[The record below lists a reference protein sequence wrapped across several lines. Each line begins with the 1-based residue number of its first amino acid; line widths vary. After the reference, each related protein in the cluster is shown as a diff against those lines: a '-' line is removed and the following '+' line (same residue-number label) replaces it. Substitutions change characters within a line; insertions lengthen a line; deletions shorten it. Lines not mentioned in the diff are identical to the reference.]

1 MDFEALPRSPA
12 LELLSR
18 SDFEQIREWNSRETK
33 PINKCV
39 HDILHG
45 QALLTP
51 DRVALCSWDGEM
63 SYGELDRTTTL
74 LGHYLV
80 RKYGI
85 QVEDVVSFTF
95 EKSICAVVTMI
106 AVMKAGG
113 ILMPLDPRMP
123 QRTWHDRMRDFGAK
137 LAVSSAGLAS
147 RIHAEYSN
155 RLLVVD
161 HSLLESLPE
170 YSLDEA
176 CSDVR
181 PENGLLLTFTSGSTG
196 KPKGILQ
203 EHNAFGTSCRDHGAA
218 MLITSESRTYQ
229 FSGYSFDTSL
239 SDTFCTFLVGGC
251 VCLPS
256 DNDRLNNLAGSITAL
271 KANVA
276 CLTPSAADS
285 LFPED
290 VPTLKVLSLGG
301 EALNERLVERWAPAV
316 KLLNIYGITE
326 CVSNDRPPSIQIL
339 NMKQIVWC
347 TSTDPITIG
356 SNPSNIGRAVCGR
369 TWIVDSSDHTKLAPV
384 GAVGELLVEGP
395 NMARHYVQ
403 NPEATA
409 KAFVNLPDFFSK
421 ETRRFYRTGD
431 LVKYVADGTID
442 YIGRR
447 DTQVKL
453 AGQRVDL
460 GHIEHCMQKCVP
472 GTVEVCVV
480 LAAQQRVLSG
490 FVADRSLKQPLDVPE
505 LKAQLAD
512 LLPAYMVPGAIFSVS
527 RLPSTPSGKIDRVR
541 LSKMASELITDSA
554 AERPS
559 RPLTDAETLLQG
571 LWATALGVNPEVIHP
586 NSNFLQFGDSVSAMK
601 LANISRKAGMV
612 LSVSAIFTHPI
623 LSDMAA
629 NCAVELAAEEN
640 VARFGLM
647 KGETLPDAISSAA
660 SQCGTRHEEIEDI
673 YPCTPLQEG
682 LMALSIKEQGAYIA
696 RHVLR
701 LTASTDLDRF
711 RAACAQVVQANT
723 ILRTRFVQFS
733 NQIFQAILKEEPE
746 WNVAD
751 ALETY
756 LLADSE
762 KHVGCGDRLIRL
774 GLVSEGASRFF
785 VFTAHH
791 SIYDGWS
798 IPLILDQIN
807 QAYQGQLEPPALEFR
822 SFIGKLM
829 EADEAASATYWRGQ
843 LQDAQPV
850 TFPPLTPANRQ
861 PHADSVREHTFSLPE
876 TRKSEITTATFI
888 RAAWAILISQHSLT
902 DDVIM
907 GTTLSGRTLSMPGID
922 GLVGP
927 TITTV
932 PVRVQLL
939 QSQMVESFLKQ
950 LQDQATEMIPHEHF
964 GLRRIRR
971 LSPEA
976 EAVCGFQSLLILQPP
991 TGPAPENL
999 FEKSGLE
1006 IVENIR
1012 TFALALQVRVDGS
1025 ETRLTANFDED
1036 LIDGRY
1042 VSWMLHQMENIL
1054 KQLHSNPFALLQ
1066 DIKAFGKHDSEQ
1078 IGKWLPGPP
1087 EFVDRCVHEIFMDRV
1102 KEMPDQYATEA
1113 WDGKMT
1119 YSELD
1124 QLSSRLAQYLSG
1136 QGIKPEHAVPILFEK
1151 SMWTQ
1156 VALLGAIKAGAT
1168 FVLLDPDHPVAR
1180 LQVIVD
1186 DVEAKLILSS
1196 IQHTQTA
1203 QSLGI
1208 PVLTI
1213 SKHMIEELPHNE
1225 DLPAV
1230 EISPR
1235 QALYIHFSSGTTGK
1249 PKGSIIDHCSYA
1261 SSASA
1266 TCRAMELYPGP
1277 ASANRVLHFAAHSYD
1292 QCIGE
1297 MLGTIMHGGT
1307 LCIPSDFERNNDVIG
1322 SINKYA
1328 CSRATFTPSFGR
1340 LVSPADVP
1348 TLRVVVV
1355 GGEAI
1360 AEQDIGHWSNGGVQL
1375 FNAYGPSETTVSSC
1389 VKAWP
1394 TVNSSTDFRSIG
1406 HPIDSAHY
1414 YIVEPGNH
1422 HQLTPLGGLGEIVV
1436 DSPTVARGYL
1446 KEPEKSKAAFVD
1458 RPAWLVGEGLPPGR
1472 KLYKTGDMARYTPD
1486 GEFVFLGRRDTQVKL
1501 RSQRLE
1507 LAEVEHHVSTQLS
1520 PIDEVVAEMITI
1532 ASSANLILAAFIR
1545 VGRGHPNGDLLDEEA
1560 AADAEWTA
1568 LQNRIVA
1575 HLGKT
1580 VPAYMIPTAFVPL
1593 RRVPLTNSHK
1603 VDRKRL
1609 HALAAGFTAERLAAF
1624 SLAQNGRAPE
1634 TDAEKE
1640 MCKQWASVLGVD
1652 EKVISA
1658 EGNFFRLG
1666 GDSIDAMKLVAAVRA
1681 RGFGLTMRTVF
1692 QYPRLSDM
1700 CLTLTEIAATTKR
1713 EEDDSPAPFALVPE
1727 DAVIALRQEATEQCR
1742 VGDDAVQDIYPATPL
1757 QEGLIAVSAKHPG
1770 MEMAQMSFLLDE
1782 GVSVDRLKG
1791 AWEAVARRNAIL
1803 RTRMIATKSGVYQ
1816 VVVDEMIDW
1825 LEAKD
1830 MAAYAQKDREV
1841 PMLHGD
1847 KLCRFAVIE
1856 DEASGQAHFCM
1867 TIHHALYDGWAWG
1880 KLLEQVEQVY
1890 AGETVAISPPFNKF
1904 VRLLQAQD
1912 PDTLQDYWKST
1923 LASVSADIF
1932 PKLPSAFYT
1941 PKADGLLQHT
1951 VEGTNAS
1958 NVTAANVVRAAWAFV
1973 ISRYT
1978 ENSDVV
1984 IGSTVTGRNAPI
1996 EGIEQMI
2003 GPAFATVPLR
2013 VNVDMEQS
2021 VDDFLQLVQNCVG
2034 SMDGFEYLGLQ
2045 GIRSINADTETAC
2058 SFQNVL
2064 VVQPEAR
2071 DERPDSVLR
2080 HRHDWDEM
2088 ATFNNYGIMLECTP
2102 SRTSMEL
2109 KCSFDSDLVNSTQMG
2124 RIMHQFAHVLGQLL
2138 TGGKQRLRDVDMVS
2152 PEDYREIAKWN
2163 SHVPEIIERCIHDR
2177 IEERVAQHPHVE
2189 AVCAWDGSFT
2199 YEEVSKLSSPL
2210 AARLYAMGARPNT
2223 IIPLCFEKSKWTL
2236 IAMMA
2241 VMKSGAAFVLLDP
2254 AHHSA
2259 EKRIELAQA
2268 VDAKIAI
2275 SSPAFSSSL
2284 TGHID
2289 AVITLSEIHL
2299 SGLPTEPNLPTHTYH
2314 PSNTLCIMFT
2324 SGSTGKPKAI
2334 VHSHSG
2340 LYSSFEAFGPGC
2352 AVTSN
2357 SRVYQFAAYAFD
2369 ASVGDHL
2376 ATLMHGGCICIP
2388 SEADRIN
2395 DFAGSFARLRANY
2408 AHLTPSL
2415 GRSLDPSTLP
2425 GMRTVIMGG
2434 EPLMKTEVAKWSE
2447 RAHLLSAY
2455 GPAESS
2461 LCVAGTLRAGVRE
2474 PPNLGMPVGCRT
2486 WVVEAHDYTKLA
2498 PVGVTGQLVIEGPV
2512 NAAGGYLGD
2521 AERTKAGFIEPQ
2533 HVWIPEVA
2541 SRVNQ
2546 RMYRTG
2552 DLARYSASAGDGS
2565 VEFVERRDTQ
2575 IKLRGQRIELAE
2587 VEFHLKEALAGV
2599 TDILPDIDESVVA
2612 KITPAESSSSHLAAF
2627 IASPTLAAAAPA
2639 EQSKLLHA
2647 LLAAIAAYMAP
2658 RLLAYKI
2665 PTVIVPVATMPRTPS
2680 RKVDRKELG
2689 KLAAGLTAADI
2700 AAFTRQQSRA
2710 GRKPES
2716 EPEKKLCA
2724 LVARIL
2730 GLPEDQVFA
2739 DDAFARLG
2747 GDSIQAMRLVAL
2759 AREESMVLSVARL
2772 FAAESIV
2779 ELAAEQVSPADET
2792 LVVPA
2797 KAQEAGDD
2805 DGGSAALFEVAAQ
2818 KCGVDVGM
2826 VQDVMPCTP
2835 MQEGLMSLT
2844 LSKPGAYVAFNTFAL
2859 PPETDVDKFKNVWGV
2874 VFSRNDILRTRIVQV
2889 DGETVQVVLQD
2900 SIWWSSSRNLSEAL
2914 EKEKTTPMGL
2924 GTPLNRFSIVTSDAG
2939 NYFIWTAHHSTY
2951 DGWSMK
2957 LLLDQVEALYQG
2969 SSVSTGPSFKRFVTD
2984 LSNGKADSSA
2994 YWTNTFEHCSAQT
3007 FPEPSSS
3014 GQAAEVASFKSSQ
3027 MNFSRKTG
3035 SRITTSTLVRAAW
3048 ALLLQQYCEGDE
3060 VLFGT
3065 VSSGR
3070 SGSLLGIE
3078 GVVGPTLCTL
3088 PVVVKV
3094 NGASTVSQY
3103 LEAVQRDWLGSLPH
3117 EHFGLQNIAHLSPA
3131 SKAACNFQNLL
3142 VIQPKQMRESD
3153 EGAVMG
3159 KWLESDQHSDFFS
3172 YPLTV
3177 QCSLD
3182 DAQCEVLAGYDS
3194 RLIKDEQVV
3203 HMLQQFDSII
3213 QQLSLEDQLLK
3224 VSELDVLGPQ
3234 GLEQILHWDKTI
3246 RQQQA
3251 PPTPDNDVCIHDRI
3265 SKITASQPERQAVCA
3280 WDGEF
3285 TYAQL
3290 EAYASALA
3298 DHLVSLGVRPETLV
3312 PFCMEKSAWA
3322 VVAKLAILRAGGAFV
3337 PMDPSYPREWQQG
3350 VVEQTQAKLVL
3361 TCPQT
3366 TESCAQFAEQVVEV
3380 SPKLLSSLPFSNA
3393 TSPRSALSDAAYV
3406 IFTSGS
3412 TGKPKGV
3419 VMEHGA
3425 LSRGV
3430 TDHGHTFRFDAAS
3443 RVLNFASYV
3452 FDASIAE
3459 VLTTLAHGGCVC
3471 VPSATERTS
3480 NITAAMNR
3488 MRVNWAFF
3496 TPSFVRTL
3504 APRKLPMLETVVVG
3518 GEPLDVDIFQTWAGE
3533 VCFIEAYGPT
3543 ECCIFSMGAVGVS
3556 KTDDPALIGKSITGS
3571 CWIVDPNDC
3580 NRLAAVGSTGELL
3593 IEAPTLARGY
3603 LNDAAKT
3610 DAAFVVN
3617 PKWAVVQGGETRR
3630 MYKTGDLVK
3639 YNADGSM
3646 NFVGRK
3652 DTQVK
3657 LRGQRIE
3664 LTLIEHHIKQAM
3676 SDLLHIAVEQ
3686 IKLPGGVQLLAAF
3699 LTFDDSQQ
3707 HHLDLSPE
3715 LKAQL
3720 LSLQQYL
3727 QTHIPPHMVP
3737 STYIPLATMP
3747 LSISGKINRRALRD
3761 LAAGLSQEQLSR
3773 LSLTDAEKR
3782 APSTQSETDLRRLW
3796 SEVLRLPIDT
3806 IGVDDGFFQLGGDSI
3821 GAMRLATLA
3830 REHGIDITV
3839 QNIFRNNK
3847 LCEMAQAA
3855 KLLSVEKEQEEAW
3868 EKPPAPFALVDD
3880 PERVFARLEHQC
3892 GVRRR
3897 EVEDAYACSPL
3908 QEGLLALSAKNG
3920 GTYTAQTVFR
3930 LHPFLDLP
3938 RFKKAWEKVVQRHS
3952 ILRTVIVDVDGL
3964 YTQVVLKDRG
3974 VQWATAACLEEYLAE
3989 DKQNPMEPGTP
4000 LARYCIVEAEDDDYF
4015 VWTVHHAIYD
4025 GWSTKLLLD
4034 ELEQLYHN
4042 KPLSSV
4048 VAPFSQV
4055 QAYFSRQAMAAAD
4068 DYWRDRLADSSAATF
4083 PEAKS
4088 TTAQVVADAAMTHPV
4103 AFSRTSRSSITT
4115 PTLLRSAW
4123 ALILRSYT
4131 GSDSVLFGETFSG
4144 RDMPVPGI
4152 TTTTGPT
4159 IATVPTV
4166 VHLDRAQTLDAYL
4179 AAVQTQTIDMAPFQH
4194 VGLQR
4199 MKELSPAAKAACNF
4213 QNLLVIQP
4221 VDKDGDDESPTTK
4234 LWSAVD
4240 DAVSA
4245 GGFLD
4250 YPLVL
4255 ECAVTSTGA
4264 NIAAR
4269 YASAVFSAATVER
4282 LLHQF
4287 SHVLQQLSSPSP
4299 STTLRDIE
4307 TISPYDKAAL
4317 AQWNARVPETL
4328 HTTVH
4333 ALIAQQT
4340 RLHPHSTAI
4349 ESWDA
4354 TLTYAALDSFSARL
4368 AQQLRS
4374 LGVRRG
4380 AAPVAVL
4387 FDKSAWVIVAML
4399 AVLRA
4404 GGAYVPLDVGFPDE
4418 RNGLIVR
4425 ESGAALILVGPQQR
4439 GRVREAGVR
4448 EYVVDETVV
4457 RALPPVTSPSPS
4469 SDEGDASTDDPAFI
4483 IFTSGTTGRPKG
4495 IVLSHRAFC
4504 SSAHGFTRSLRITRH
4519 SRVLQF
4525 AGYVFDVSLSEIWGA
4540 LGVGATLCVPA
4551 ADARL
4556 GALDEVIRGMRVS
4569 WAFLTPTVAGLLSPE
4584 KVPGLETLVL
4594 GGERLSREV
4603 IRAWAPRVKLMNG
4616 YGPAECAV
4624 YVCESGALGADA
4636 DPGWLGGRIGGN
4648 RFWIVEAEDVGR
4660 LVPVGAVGEL
4670 VVEGAT
4676 LADGYL
4682 NDEVRTKAS
4691 FIEPPRW
4698 RREEVDVPGK
4708 MPARMYRSGDL
4719 ARFDPVD
4726 GSVHIIGRK
4735 DSQVK
4740 IHGQRAELGEIE
4752 THVAAALP
4760 EGWVAVA
4767 AMSKLGG
4774 ELRLTAFVGERNAG
4788 GGGKMEWVSLEEDE
4802 GARST
4807 VQELRKKL
4815 DTVLPPFMVPTAYV
4829 VVRNVALTPGGKV
4842 DRQKLYALGR
4852 QLSLEQCVLP
4862 EEVKEE
4868 GAPLSDMEERL
4879 RGLWAKA
4886 LKLDKERLG
4895 AESNFIQ
4902 LGGDSISAM
4911 RLAHASR
4918 ALGLALS
4925 VRQIFTAPVLAD
4937 MAAVVKVEESS
4948 EKPQHKPFSALGD
4961 IPIDTFLQDVVCPA
4975 VGSTKDNIEDV
4986 LPATNYQAWTLSH
4999 NHLRSRGY
5007 NNYLTYHI
5015 TGGVIDEQ
5023 RLAAACQTLVA
5034 HHAILRTVFAV
5045 HNRQLYQIVLK
5056 RLPTPL
5062 LSQHTSPVSA
5072 IAADMRAPLTLST
5085 PRTAFLLCT
5094 QTSPTTHSL
5103 TLRLSHAQYDGL
5115 SLPVLLADLRAAYAG
5130 TALSPSTPFSTFIH
5144 GSLQTDMVAAE
5155 QHYRALLA
5163 GARMTPIV
5171 ANAGGSPAAHQHRFP
5186 LSATQTRVLRVD
5198 AAALAASGLTFAA
5211 VLQAGWAVVLAR
5223 MSGGTDV
5230 VFGSVVATGR
5240 SGVKEGE
5247 KIVGPCMNVVP
5258 VRVRVGAGNGSARQ
5272 AAEQVREQQVK
5283 GLPFETVGFRRVFER
5298 CADWPAW
5305 TRFSSIVQF
5314 TSFEGL
5320 GEGEVVRGDDEEGG
5334 EEWRLESFAP
5344 PGDVADVWVAG
5355 TPRGRSGGVE
5365 EFVVDLAYSAD
5376 AVGDEVAETMVEML
5390 RSVVEGMLSESES
5403 VVVDEKEKMA
5413 KHPRLPLQLPA
5424 QTTPPDSP
5432 PLKEYLEAPAE
5443 QIVKDVWQE
5452 VLGCGEDDSDDV
5464 SFWDLWG
5471 ESLLAAAALS
5481 EAYGRRDVKFL
5492 VEELLDRPTRRLQA
5506 FMLSG

>member
-18 SDFEQIREWNSRETK
+18 SDFEQIQEWNSRETK

-63 SYGELDRTTTL
+63 SYGELDRTTTQ

-80 RKYGI
+80 HKYGI

-161 HSLLESLPE
+161 HSLLESIPE

-326 CVSNDRPPSIQIL
+326 C
-339 NMKQIVWC
+339 IVWC
-347 TSTDPITIG
+347 TSTDPIIVG
-356 SNPSNIGRAVCGR
+356 ANPSNIGRAVCGR

-409 KAFVNLPDFFSK
+409 KAFVNLPDYFGQGS
-421 ETRRFYRTGD
+421 RRFYRTGD
-431 LVKYVADGTID
+431 LVKYAADGTID

-460 GHIEHCMQKCVP
+460 AHIEHCMQKCVP

-490 FVADRSLKQPLDVPE
+490 FVTDRSLKQPLVIPE
-505 LKAQLAD
+505 LKAQLANI
-512 LLPAYMVPGAIFSVS
+512 LPAYMVPGAIFSVS

-629 NCAVELAAEEN
+629 NSAVELAAEET
-640 VARFGLM
+640 VAKFGLM
-647 KGETLPDAISSAA
+647 KGETLPDAISSAG
-660 SQCGTRHEEIEDI
+660 SQCGIRPEDIEDI

-711 RAACAQVVQANT
+711 RAACAQVVQANS

-733 NQIFQAILKEEPE
+733 NQIFQAVLKEEPE
-746 WNVAD
+746 WNVSE

-774 GLVSEGASRFF
+774 GLVSEGSSRFF

-798 IPLILDQIN
+798 IPLILDQIG
-807 QAYQGQLEPPALEFR
+807 QAYQGQLEPPVLEFR

-907 GTTLSGRTLSMPGID
+907 GTTLSGRSLSMPGID

-976 EAVCGFQSLLILQPP
+976 EAACGFQSLLILQPP
-991 TGPAPENL
+991 TDPAPENL

-1042 VSWMLHQMENIL
+1042 VTWMLFQMENIL

-1066 DIKAFGKHDSEQ
+1066 DIKAFGQHDSEQ

-1087 EFVDRCVHEIFMDRV
+1087 EFIDRCVHEIFMDRV
-1102 KEMPDQYATEA
+1102 KEMPNEYATEA

-1213 SKHMIEELPHNE
+1213 SKHMIEEIPHNE
-1225 DLPAV
+1225 GQPAV
-1230 EISPR
+1230 SISPR

-1266 TCRAMELYPGP
+1266 TCRAMQLYPGP
-1277 ASANRVLHFAAHSYD
+1277 ESANRVLHFAAHSYD

-1360 AEQDIGHWSNGGVQL
+1360 AEQDIGHWSDGGVQL

-1422 HQLTPLGGLGEIVV
+1422 HQLTPLGGLGEIVI

-1507 LAEVEHHVSTQLS
+1507 LAEVEHHVSSQLS

-1545 VGRGHPNGDLLDEEA
+1545 VGRGYPNGDLLDEEA
-1560 AADAEWTA
+1560 GEKAEWTA

-1634 TDAEKE
+1634 TAAEKE
-1640 MCKQWASVLGVD
+1640 MCQQWAAVLGID

-1658 EGNFFRLG
+1658 EDNFFRLG

-1700 CLTLTEIAATTKR
+1700 CLTLTEIAATKR
-1713 EEDDSPAPFALVPE
+1713 EEDDSPAPFSLVPE
-1727 DAVIALRQEATEQCR
+1727 DAVVALRQEATEQCR

-1791 AWEAVARRNAIL
+1791 AWEAIARRNAIL
-1803 RTRMIATKSGVYQ
+1803 RTRMITTKSGVYQ

-1825 LEAKD
+1825 VEAKD

-1856 DEASGQAHFCM
+1856 DEASGQAHLCI

-1890 AGETVAISPPFNKF
+1890 AGEAVAISPPFNKF

-1912 PDTLQDYWKST
+1912 PDTLQDFWKST
-1923 LASVSADIF
+1923 LAGVSADIF
-1932 PKLPSAFYT
+1932 PKLPTAFYT
-1941 PKADGLLQHT
+1941 PKADGLLHHT

-1996 EGIEQMI
+1996 EGIQEMI

-2102 SRTSMEL
+2102 SRTNMEL
-2109 KCSFDSDLVNSTQMG
+2109 KCSFDSDLINSTQMG

-2241 VMKSGAAFVLLDP
+2241 VMKSGAAFLLLDP

-2275 SSPAFSSSL
+2275 ASPAFSSSL
-2284 TGHID
+2284 TDHIN
-2289 AVITLSEIHL
+2289 AVITLSENHL
-2299 SGLPTEPNLPTHTYH
+2299 PGLPTETKLPTHTYH
-2314 PSNTLCIMFT
+2314 HDNTLCVMFT

-2340 LYSSFEAFGPGC
+2340 MYSSFEAFGPCC

-2357 SRVYQFAAYAFD
+2357 SRVFQFAAYAFD

-2395 DFAGSFARLRANY
+2395 DFAGAFARLRANY

-2415 GRSLDPSTLP
+2415 GRSLDPEKLP

-2434 EPLMKTEVAKWSE
+2434 EPLMRTEVAKWSE

-2461 LCVAGTLRAGVRE
+2461 LCVAGTLRAGVRL
-2474 PPNLGMPVGCRT
+2474 PPNLGLPVGCRT

-2521 AERTKAGFIEPQ
+2521 EERTKAGFIAPQ
-2533 HVWIPEVA
+2533 CVWIPEVA
-2541 SRVNQ
+2541 SEVNQ

-2552 DLARYSASAGDGS
+2552 DLARYSATAGDGS

-2587 VEFHLKEALAGV
+2587 VEFCLKEALAGV
-2599 TDILPDIDESVVA
+2599 THLLPDIDESVVA
-2612 KITPAESSSSHLAAF
+2612 KITPAESSSLHLAAF

-2639 EQSKLLHA
+2639 EQSRLLHA

-2665 PTVIVPVATMPRTPS
+2665 PTVIVPVAQMPRTPS

-2689 KLAAGLTAADI
+2689 KLAAGLTAADV
-2700 AAFTRQQSRA
+2700 AAFTREQSRA

-2716 EPEKKLCA
+2716 EAEEKLCA

-2759 AREESMVLSVARL
+2759 AREEGLVLSVARL
-2772 FAAESIV
+2772 FAAESIA
-2779 ELAAEQVSPADET
+2779 ELAAEQTAPADER

-2797 KAQEAGDD
+2797 KVQGPVQARDVG
-2805 DGGSAALFEVAAQ
+2805 AALFEVVAQ

-2859 PPETDVDKFKNVWGV
+2859 PPETDIDKFKNVWGV

-2914 EKEKTTPMGL
+2914 EKEKATPMGL
-2924 GTPLNRFSIVTSDAG
+2924 GTPLNRFSIVTSDTT

-2957 LLLDQVEALYQG
+2957 LLLDQVEVLYQG
-2969 SSVSTGPSFKRFVTD
+2969 SSAPTGPSFKRFVTD
-2984 LSNGKADSSA
+2984 LSNGHAESSA
-2994 YWTNTFEHCSAQT
+2994 YWTNTFEHFSAQT

-3014 GQAAEVASFKSSQ
+3014 GQAPEVASFKTSQ
-3027 MNFSRKTG
+3027 IQFSRKTG

-3048 ALLLQQYCEGDE
+3048 AVLLRQYCEGDE

-3103 LEAVQRDWLGSLPH
+3103 LETVQRDWLGSLPH
-3117 EHFGLQNIAHLSPA
+3117 EHFGLQNIAHLSSA

-3142 VIQPKQMRESD
+3142 VIQPRQMRESD
-3153 EGAVMG
+3153 ESAVMG
-3159 KWLESDQHSDFFS
+3159 RWLESDQHSDFFS

-3182 DAQCEVLAGYDS
+3182 DAHCEVLAGYDS
-3194 RLIKDEQVV
+3194 RLLNEEHVV
-3203 HMLQQFDSII
+3203 HMLQQFDSIL
-3213 QQLSLEDQLLK
+3213 QQLCLEDQLLK

-3234 GLEQILHWDKTI
+3234 GLQQILHWDEEI
-3246 RQQQA
+3246 RQQQT

-3265 SKITASQPERQAVCA
+3265 SQLAASQPERPAVCA

-3290 EAYASALA
+3290 ESYTSALA

-3312 PFCMEKSAWA
+3312 PFCMEKSAWV

-3366 TESCAQFAEQVVEV
+3366 TESCAQFAEQVIEV
-3380 SPKLLSSLPFSNA
+3380 SPKLLESLPFSNA

-3412 TGKPKGV
+3412 TGTPKGV

-3425 LSRGV
+3425 LSRSV
-3430 TDHGHTFRFDAAS
+3430 TDHGHTLRFRADS

-3452 FDASIAE
+3452 FDVCIAE
-3459 VLTTLAHGGCVC
+3459 MLTTLAHGGCVC
-3471 VPSATERTS
+3471 VPSAAERTG
-3480 NITAAMNR
+3480 NIMAAMNR
-3488 MRVNWAFF
+3488 MRVNWALF
-3496 TPSFVRTL
+3496 TASFVRTL
-3504 APRKLPMLETVVVG
+3504 SPQKLPMLETVVVG
-3518 GEPLDVDIFQTWAGE
+3518 GEPLDADIFQTWASE
-3533 VCFIEAYGPT
+3533 VCLIEAYGPA
-3543 ECCIFSMGAVGVS
+3543 ECCIFSTSAVGVS
-3556 KTDDPALIGKSITGS
+3556 RTDDPALIGKSITGS

-3593 IEAPTLARGY
+3593 VEAPTLARGY

-3617 PKWAVVQGGETRR
+3617 PKWAMTENGQTRR

-3639 YNADGSM
+3639 FNADGSM

-3664 LTLIEHHIKQAM
+3664 LTLIEHHIRQAT
-3676 SDLLHIAVEQ
+3676 SRLLHVAVEK
-3686 IKLPGGVQLLAAF
+3686 IKLSGGVQLLAAF
-3699 LTFDDSQQ
+3699 LDFEDGKQ
-3707 HHLDLSPE
+3707 HLDLSEE
-3715 LKAQL
+3715 LKAQFV
-3720 LSLQQYL
+3720 SLQQHL

-3737 STYIPLATMP
+3737 SMYVPLAAMP
-3747 LSISGKINRRALRD
+3747 LSIPGKIDRRALRD
-3761 LAAGLSQEQLSR
+3761 LAASLSQEQLSR

-3796 SEVLRLPIDT
+3796 AEVLRLPVDT

-3839 QNIFRNNK
+3839 QNILRNNK
-3847 LCEMAQAA
+3847 LCEMARTA
-3855 KLLSVEKEQEEAW
+3855 KLLGGAENEEEDEEEAW
-3868 EKPPAPFALVDD
+3868 KKPPAPFALVDA
-3880 PERVFARLEHQC
+3880 PERVFARLEQQH
-3892 GVRRR
+3892 GIPRR

-3920 GTYTAQTVFR
+3920 GTYTAQSVFS
-3930 LHPFLDLP
+3930 LHPFLDVP
-3938 RFKKAWEKVVQRHS
+3938 RFKKAWEAVVQRHS
-3952 ILRTVIVDVDGL
+3952 ILRTVIVDVDG
-3964 YTQVVLKDRG
+3964 VLEG
-3974 VQWATAACLEEYLAE
+3974 
-3989 DKQNPMEPGTP
+3989 
-4000 LARYCIVEAEDDDYF
+4000 YCIVEAEDDDYF

-4025 GWSTKLLLD
+4025 GWSTKLLLE

-4042 KPLSSV
+4042 KPLSPV

-4055 QAYFSRQAMAAAD
+4055 QAYFSQQDTAAAD
-4068 DYWRDRLADSSAATF
+4068 NYWKSRLADSSAATF
-4083 PEAKS
+4083 PEVK
-4088 TTAQVVADAAMTHPV
+4088 
-4103 AFSRTSRSSITT
+4103 
-4115 PTLLRSAW
+4115 SAW

-4144 RDMPVPGI
+4144 RDIPVPGI

-4166 VHLDRAQTLDAYL
+4166 VHLDPKQTLDAYL

-4199 MKELSPAAKAACNF
+4199 IKELGPTAKAACNF

-4221 VDKDGDDESPTTK
+4221 ADKDGADEQAPTTK
-4234 LWSAVD
+4234 LWSAVDDD

-4250 YPLVL
+4250 YPLVV
-4255 ECAVTSTGA
+4255 ECTVTSTGA
-4264 NIAAR
+4264 SIAAR
-4269 YASAVFSAATVER
+4269 YASAVFTAAHVER

-4287 SHVLQQLSSPSP
+4287 SHVLQQLCSSGPATT
-4299 STTLRDIE
+4299 TTLNDIDPL
-4307 TISPYDKAAL
+4307 SSHDKRSL
-4317 AQWNARVPETL
+4317 ATWNSRVPETL

-4333 ALIAQQT
+4333 DLIAQQT
-4340 RLHPHSTAI
+4340 ALHPHATAI

-4354 TLTYAALDSFSARL
+4354 TLTYAELDDASARL

-4380 AAPVAVL
+4380 GAPVAVL
-4387 FDKSAWVIVAML
+4387 FEKSAWVVVAML

-4418 RNGLIVR
+4418 RNGLI
-4425 ESGAALILVGPQQR
+4425 R
-4439 GRVREAGVR
+4439 GRVHETGVR
-4448 EYVVDETVV
+4448 DDNNT
-4457 RALPPVTSPSPS
+4457 TTTTPSTAAA
-4469 SDEGDASTDDPAFI
+4469 DADADGATPDDPAFI

-4495 IVLSHRAFC
+4495 I
-4504 SSAHGFTRSLRITRH
+4504 
-4519 SRVLQF
+4519 F
-4525 AGYVFDVSLSEIWGA
+4525 AGFVFDVSLSEIWGA
-4540 LGVGATLCVPA
+4540 LSVGATL
-4551 ADARL
+4551 
-4556 GALDEVIRGMRVS
+4556 
-4569 WAFLTPTVAGLLSPE
+4569 
-4584 KVPGLETLVL
+4584 
-4594 GGERLSREV
+4594 
-4603 IRAWAPRVKLMNG
+4603 AWAPRVALMNG

-4624 YVCESGALGADA
+4624 L
-4636 DPGWLGGRIGGN
+4636 GGN
-4648 RFWIVEAEDVGR
+4648 RFWIVDPADVGR

-4682 NDEVRTKAS
+4682 NDEVRTKAA

-4698 RREEVDVPGK
+4698 RREEMVDVPGL

-4719 ARFDPVD
+4719 A
-4726 GSVHIIGRK
+4726 
-4735 DSQVK
+4735 SQVK

-4774 ELRLTAFVGERNAG
+4774 ELRLTAFVGKRNAG
-4788 GGGKMEWVSLEEDE
+4788 GSGVMEWISLEENE

-4815 DTVLPPFMVPTAYV
+4815 ETVLPPFMVPTAYV

-4842 DRQKLYALGR
+4842 DRQKLYALGQ

-4862 EEVKEE
+4862 EEVKEDV
-4868 GAPLSDMEERL
+4868 GPLSDMEERL
-4879 RGLWAKA
+4879 RGLWAKV

-4918 ALGLALS
+4918 ALGLSLS

-4937 MAAVVKVEESS
+4937 MAAVITVEESS
-4948 EKPQHKPFSALGD
+4948 EKEPSHKPFSTLGD
-4961 IPIDTFLQDVVCPA
+4961 IHIDTFLQDVVCPA

-4986 LPATNYQAWTLSH
+4986 LPATDYQAWTLSH

-5015 TGGVIDEQ
+5015 TGVIDEQ

-5045 HNRQLYQIVLK
+5045 QGRQLYQVVLK

-5062 LSQHTSPVSA
+5062 LSHHPHNTSPASA

-5094 QTSPTTHSL
+5094 QQSSSPTTTHSL
-5103 TLRLSHAQYDGL
+5103 TIRLSHAQYDGL
-5115 SLPVLLADLRAAYAG
+5115 SLPILLADLRAAYAG
-5130 TALSPSTPFSTFIH
+5130 TALSPASPFAAFIH
-5144 GSLQTDMVAAE
+5144 ASMQNDEAAAE
-5155 QHYRALLA
+5155 QHYRTLLH
-5163 GARMTPIV
+5163 GARMTPI
-5171 ANAGGSPAAHQHRFP
+5171 
-5186 LSATQTRVLRVD
+5186 TRVLRVD
-5198 AAALAASGLTFAA
+5198 SAALQASGLTFAA
-5211 VLQAGWAVVLAR
+5211 A
-5223 MSGGTDV
+5223 DV
-5230 VFGSVVATGR
+5230 VFGSIVAGR
-5240 SGVKEGE
+5240 SSVAGGDKV
-5247 KIVGPCMNVVP
+5247 VGPCMNVVP
-5258 VRVRVGAGNGSARQ
+5258 VR
-5272 AAEQVREQQVK
+5272 QVE
-5283 GLPFETVGFRRVFER
+5283 GLPFETLGFRRVFESLR
-5298 CADWPAW
+5298 AL
-5305 TRFSSIVQF
+5305 R
-5314 TSFEGL
+5314 GL
-5320 GEGEVVRGDDEEGG
+5320 G
-5334 EEWRLESFAP
+5334 
-5344 PGDVADVWVAG
+5344 
-5355 TPRGRSGGVE
+5355 RGRCGVVGIPSGGW
-5365 EFVVDLAYSAD
+5365 
-5376 AVGDEVAETMVEML
+5376 
-5390 RSVVEGMLSESES
+5390 R
-5403 VVVDEKEKMA
+5403 
-5413 KHPRLPLQLPA
+5413 
-5424 QTTPPDSP
+5424 
-5432 PLKEYLEAPAE
+5432 
-5443 QIVKDVWQE
+5443 
-5452 VLGCGEDDSDDV
+5452 
-5464 SFWDLWG
+5464 
-5471 ESLLAAAALS
+5471 AL
-5481 EAYGRRDVKFL
+5481 
-5492 VEELLDRPTRRLQA
+5492 RRLV
-5506 FMLSG
+5506 M

>member
-1 MDFEALPRSPA
+1 MVQRSVPASIAPDPNRHYTDSPDMDFEALPRSPA

-18 SDFEQIREWNSRETK
+18 SDFEQIQEWNSRETK

-63 SYGELDRTTTL
+63 SYGELDRTTTQ

-80 RKYGI
+80 HKYGI

-161 HSLLESLPE
+161 HSLLESIPE

-326 CVSNDRPPSIQIL
+326 C
-339 NMKQIVWC
+339 IVWC
-347 TSTDPITIG
+347 TSTDPIIVG
-356 SNPSNIGRAVCGR
+356 ANPSNIGRAVCGR

-409 KAFVNLPDFFSK
+409 KAFVNLPDYFGQGS
-421 ETRRFYRTGD
+421 RRFYRTGD
-431 LVKYVADGTID
+431 LVKYAADGTID

-460 GHIEHCMQKCVP
+460 AHIEHCMQKCVP

-490 FVADRSLKQPLDVPE
+490 FVTDRSLKQPLVIPE
-505 LKAQLAD
+505 LKAQLANI
-512 LLPAYMVPGAIFSVS
+512 LPAYMVPGAIFSVS

-554 AERPS
+554 VERPS

-629 NCAVELAAEEN
+629 NSAVELAAEET
-640 VARFGLM
+640 VAKFGLM

-660 SQCGTRHEEIEDI
+660 SQCGTRDEDIEDI

-711 RAACAQVVQANT
+711 RAACAQVVQANA

-733 NQIFQAILKEEPE
+733 NQIFQAVLKEEPE
-746 WNVAD
+746 WNVSE

-774 GLVSEGASRFF
+774 GLVSEGSSRFF

-798 IPLILDQIN
+798 IPLILDQIG
-807 QAYQGQLEPPALEFR
+807 QAYQGQLEPPVLEFR

-876 TRKSEITTATFI
+876 T
-888 RAAWAILISQHSLT
+888 H
-902 DDVIM
+902 DVIM
-907 GTTLSGRTLSMPGID
+907 GTTLSGRSLSMPGID

-976 EAVCGFQSLLILQPP
+976 EAACGFQSLLILQPP
-991 TGPAPENL
+991 TDPAPENL

-1042 VSWMLHQMENIL
+1042 VTWMLFQMENIL

-1066 DIKAFGKHDSEQ
+1066 DIKAFGQHDSEQ

-1087 EFVDRCVHEIFMDRV
+1087 EFIDRCVHEIFMDRV
-1102 KEMPDQYATEA
+1102 KEMPNEYATEA

-1213 SKHMIEELPHNE
+1213 SKHMIEEIPHNE
-1225 DLPAV
+1225 GQPAV
-1230 EISPR
+1230 SISPR

-1266 TCRAMELYPGP
+1266 TCRAMQLYPGP
-1277 ASANRVLHFAAHSYD
+1277 ESANRVLHFAAHSYD

-1360 AEQDIGHWSNGGVQL
+1360 AEQDIGHWSDGGVQL

-1422 HQLTPLGGLGEIVV
+1422 HQLTPLGGLGEIVI

-1446 KEPEKSKAAFVD
+1446 KEPEKSKQAFVD
-1458 RPAWLVGEGLPPGR
+1458 RPAWLKGEGLPPGR

-1507 LAEVEHHVSTQLS
+1507 LAEVEHHVSSQLS

-1545 VGRGHPNGDLLDEEA
+1545 VGRGYPNGDLLDEEA
-1560 AADAEWTA
+1560 GEKAEWTA

-1634 TDAEKE
+1634 TAAEKE
-1640 MCKQWASVLGVD
+1640 MCKQWAAILGVD

-1658 EGNFFRLG
+1658 EDNFFRLG

-1700 CLTLTEIAATTKR
+1700 CLTLTEIAATKR
-1713 EEDDSPAPFALVPE
+1713 EEDDSPAPFSLVPE
-1727 DAVIALRQEATEQCR
+1727 DAVVALRQEATEQCR

-1791 AWEAVARRNAIL
+1791 AWEAIARRNAIL
-1803 RTRMIATKSGVYQ
+1803 RTRMITTKSGVYQ

-1825 LEAKD
+1825 VEAKD
-1830 MAAYAQKDREV
+1830 MPAYAQKDREV

-1856 DEASGQAHFCM
+1856 DEASGQAHLCI

-1890 AGETVAISPPFNKF
+1890 AGEAVAISPPFNKF

-1912 PDTLQDYWKST
+1912 PDTLQDFWKST
-1923 LASVSADIF
+1923 LAGVSADIF
-1932 PKLPSAFYT
+1932 PKLPTAFYT
-1941 PKADGLLQHT
+1941 PKADGLLHHT

-1996 EGIEQMI
+1996 EGIQEMI

-2102 SRTSMEL
+2102 SRTNMEL
-2109 KCSFDSDLVNSTQMG
+2109 KCSFDSDLINSTQMG

-2210 AARLYAMGARPNT
+2210 AARLYAMGARPNM

-2275 SSPAFSSSL
+2275 SSPAFSASL
-2284 TGHID
+2284 ASDID
-2289 AVITLSEIHL
+2289 AVITLSEDHL
-2299 SGLPTEPNLPTHTYH
+2299 VPHPAQITVPTDVHH
-2314 PSNTLCIMFT
+2314 PDNTLCVMFT

-2340 LYSSFEAFGPGC
+2340 MYSSFEAFGPCC

-2357 SRVYQFAAYAFD
+2357 SRVFQFAAYAFD

-2395 DFAGSFARLRANY
+2395 DFAGAFARLRANY

-2415 GRSLDPSTLP
+2415 GRSLDPEKLP

-2434 EPLMKTEVAKWSE
+2434 EPLMRTEVAKWSE

-2461 LCVAGTLRAGVRE
+2461 LCVAGTLRAGLRL
-2474 PPNLGMPVGCRT
+2474 PPNLGLPVGCRT

-2521 AERTKAGFIEPQ
+2521 EERTKAGFIAPQ

-2541 SRVNQ
+2541 SKVNQ

-2552 DLARYSASAGDGS
+2552 DLARYSATAGDGS

-2587 VEFHLKEALAGV
+2587 VEFCLKEALAGV
-2599 TDILPDIDESVVA
+2599 THLLPDIDESVVA

-2639 EQSKLLHA
+2639 EQSRLLHA

-2665 PTVIVPVATMPRTPS
+2665 PTVIMPVAQMPRTPS
-2680 RKVDRKELG
+2680 RKVNRKELG

-2700 AAFTRQQSRA
+2700 AAFTREQSRA

-2716 EPEKKLCA
+2716 EAEEKLCA

-2759 AREESMVLSVARL
+2759 AREEGLALSVARL
-2772 FAAESIV
+2772 FAAESIA
-2779 ELAAEQVSPADET
+2779 ELAAEQTAPADER

-2797 KAQEAGDD
+2797 KVQGPVQARDVG
-2805 DGGSAALFEVAAQ
+2805 AALFEVVAQ

-2874 VFSRNDILRTRIVQV
+2874 IFSRNDILRTRIVQV

-2914 EKEKTTPMGL
+2914 EKEKATPMGL
-2924 GTPLNRFSIVTSDAG
+2924 GTPLNRFSIVTSDTT

-2957 LLLDQVEALYQG
+2957 LLLDQVEVLYQG
-2969 SSVSTGPSFKRFVTD
+2969 SPAPTGPSFKRFVTD
-2984 LSNGKADSSA
+2984 LSNGHAESSA
-2994 YWTNTFEHCSAQT
+2994 YWTNTFEHFSAQT

-3014 GQAAEVASFKSSQ
+3014 GQAPEVASFKTSQ
-3027 MNFSRKTG
+3027 IQFSRKTG

-3048 ALLLQQYCEGDE
+3048 AVLLRQYCEGDE

-3070 SGSLLGIE
+3070 SGSLPGIE

-3103 LEAVQRDWLGSLPH
+3103 LETVQRDWLGSLPH
-3117 EHFGLQNIAHLSPA
+3117 EHFGLQNIAHLSSA

-3142 VIQPKQMRESD
+3142 VIQPRQMRESD
-3153 EGAVMG
+3153 ESAVMG
-3159 KWLESDQHSDFFS
+3159 RWLESDQHSDFFS

-3182 DAQCEVLAGYDS
+3182 DAHCEVLAGYDS
-3194 RLIKDEQVV
+3194 RLLNEEHVV
-3203 HMLQQFDSII
+3203 HMLQQFDSIL
-3213 QQLSLEDQLLK
+3213 QQLCLEDQLLK

-3234 GLEQILHWDKTI
+3234 GLQQILHWDEEI
-3246 RQQQA
+3246 RQQQT

-3265 SKITASQPERQAVCA
+3265 SQLAASQPERPAVCA

-3290 EAYASALA
+3290 ESYTSALA

-3312 PFCMEKSAWA
+3312 PFCMEKSAWV

-3366 TESCAQFAEQVVEV
+3366 TESCAQFAEQVIEV
-3380 SPKLLSSLPFSNA
+3380 SPKLLESLPFSNA

-3412 TGKPKGV
+3412 TGTPKGV

-3425 LSRGV
+3425 LSRSV
-3430 TDHGHTFRFDAAS
+3430 TDHGHTLHFRADS

-3452 FDASIAE
+3452 FDVCIAE
-3459 VLTTLAHGGCVC
+3459 MLTTLAHGGCVC
-3471 VPSATERTS
+3471 VPSAAERTG
-3480 NITAAMNR
+3480 NIMAAMNR
-3488 MRVNWAFF
+3488 MRVNWALF
-3496 TPSFVRTL
+3496 TASFVRTL
-3504 APRKLPMLETVVVG
+3504 SPQKLPMLETVVVG
-3518 GEPLDVDIFQTWAGE
+3518 GEPLDADIFQTWASE
-3533 VCFIEAYGPT
+3533 VCLIEAYGPA
-3543 ECCIFSMGAVGVS
+3543 ECCIFSTSAVGVS
-3556 KTDDPALIGKSITGS
+3556 RTDDPALIGKSITGS

-3593 IEAPTLARGY
+3593 VEAPTLARGY

-3617 PKWAVVQGGETRR
+3617 PKWAMTENGQTRR

-3664 LTLIEHHIKQAM
+3664 LTLIEHHIRQAT
-3676 SDLLHIAVEQ
+3676 SRLLHVAVEK
-3686 IKLPGGVQLLAAF
+3686 IKLSGGVQLLAAF
-3699 LTFDDSQQ
+3699 LDFEDGKQ
-3707 HHLDLSPE
+3707 HLDLSEE
-3715 LKAQL
+3715 LKAQFV
-3720 LSLQQYL
+3720 SLQQHL

-3737 STYIPLATMP
+3737 SMYVPLAAMP
-3747 LSISGKINRRALRD
+3747 LSIPGKIDRRALRD
-3761 LAAGLSQEQLSR
+3761 LAASLSQEQLSR

-3796 SEVLRLPIDT
+3796 AEVLRLPVDT

-3839 QNIFRNNK
+3839 QNILRNNK
-3847 LCEMAQAA
+3847 LCEMARTA
-3855 KLLSVEKEQEEAW
+3855 KLLGGAENEEEEEEEEAW
-3868 EKPPAPFALVDD
+3868 KKPPAPFALVDD
-3880 PERVFARLEHQC
+3880 PERVFARLEQQHAIP
-3892 GVRRR
+3892 RR

-3920 GTYTAQTVFR
+3920 GTYTAQSVFR
-3930 LHPFLDLP
+3930 LHPFLDVP
-3938 RFKKAWEKVVQRHS
+3938 RFKKAWEAVVQRHS
-3952 ILRTVIVDVDGL
+3952 ILRTVIVDVDGV
-3964 YTQVVLKDRG
+3964 YIQVVLKDRG
-3974 VQWATAACLEEYLAE
+3974 VEWTTAAGLEGYLAE

-4025 GWSTKLLLD
+4025 GWSTKLLLE

-4042 KPLSSV
+4042 KPLSPV

-4055 QAYFSRQAMAAAD
+4055 QAYFSQQDTAAAD
-4068 DYWRDRLADSSAATF
+4068 NYWKSRLADSSAATF
-4083 PEAKS
+4083 PEVKS
-4088 TTAQVVADAAMTHPV
+4088 TDTQLVADAAMTHPV
-4103 AFSRTSRSSITT
+4103 TFSRSSGSSITT

-4131 GSDSVLFGETFSG
+4131 GSESVLFGETFSG
-4144 RDMPVPGI
+4144 RDIPVPGI

-4166 VHLDRAQTLDAYL
+4166 VHLDPKQTLDAYL

-4199 MKELSPAAKAACNF
+4199 IKELGPTAKAACNF

-4221 VDKDGDDESPTTK
+4221 ADKDGADEQAPTTK
-4234 LWSAVD
+4234 LWSAVDD

-4250 YPLVL
+4250 YPLVV
-4255 ECAVTSTGA
+4255 ECSVTATGA
-4264 NIAAR
+4264 TIAAR
-4269 YASAVFSAATVER
+4269 YASAVFTAAHVER
-4282 LLHQF
+4282 MLHQF
-4287 SHVLQQLSSPSP
+4287 SHVLQQLSSATGPA
-4299 STTLRDIE
+4299 TTLNDIDPL
-4307 TISPYDKAAL
+4307 SPHDKRSL
-4317 AQWNARVPETL
+4317 ATWNSRVPETL

-4333 ALIAQQT
+4333 DLIAQQT
-4340 RLHPHSTAI
+4340 ALHPGSIAI
-4349 ESWDA
+4349 DSWDA
-4354 TLTYAALDSFSARL
+4354 TLTYAELDDASARL

-4380 AAPVAVL
+4380 ARVPVL
-4387 FDKSAWVIVAML
+4387 FEKSAWVIVAML

-4418 RNGLIVR
+4418 RNGVIVR
-4425 ESGAALILVGPQQR
+4425 ESGAEVVLVGPQQR
-4439 GRVREAGVR
+4439 GRVVREAGVR
-4448 EYVVDETVV
+4448 EYVVDEAVV
-4457 RALPPVTSPSPS
+4457 RALPPVNNNHATTTAAA
-4469 SDEGDASTDDPAFI
+4469 DADAEGATPDDPAFI

-4504 SSAHGFTRSLRITRH
+4504 SSAHGFTRSLRITKR

-4525 AGYVFDVSLSEIWGA
+4525 AGFVFDVSLSEIWGA
-4540 LGVGATLCVPA
+4540 LSVGATLCIASP
-4551 ADARL
+4551 DARL
-4556 GALDEVIRGMRVS
+4556 SALDAVLRELRVT

-4584 KVPGLETLVL
+4584 KVAGLKTLVM
-4594 GGERLSREV
+4594 GGERLTRDA
-4603 IRAWAPRVKLMNG
+4603 IRAWAPRVALMNG

-4624 YVCESGALGADA
+4624 YVCESGALSADA
-4636 DPGWLGGRIGGN
+4636 DPGWLGGRLGGN
-4648 RFWIVEAEDVGR
+4648 RFWIVDPADVGR

-4682 NDEVRTKAS
+4682 NDEVRTKAA

-4698 RREEVDVPGK
+4698 RREEMVDVPGL

-4774 ELRLTAFVGERNAG
+4774 ELRLTAFVGKRNAG
-4788 GGGKMEWVSLEEDE
+4788 GSGVMEWISLEENE
-4802 GARST
+4802 GASST

-4815 DTVLPPFMVPTAYV
+4815 ETVLPPFMVPTAYV

-4842 DRQKLYALGR
+4842 DRQKLYALGQ

-4862 EEVKEE
+4862 EEVKEDV
-4868 GAPLSDMEERL
+4868 GPLSDMEERL
-4879 RGLWAKA
+4879 RGLWAKV

-4918 ALGLALS
+4918 ALGLSLS

-4937 MAAVVKVEESS
+4937 MAAVITVEESS
-4948 EKPQHKPFSALGD
+4948 EKEPSHKPFSTLGD
-4961 IPIDTFLQDVVCPA
+4961 IHIDTFLQDVVCPA

-4986 LPATNYQAWTLSH
+4986 LPATDYQAWTLSH

-5007 NNYLTYHI
+5007 NNYLTYTI
-5015 TGGVIDEQ
+5015 TGIIDEQ

-5045 HNRQLYQIVLK
+5045 HSRQLYQVVLK

-5062 LSQHTSPVSA
+5062 LSHHHHNTSPASA

-5094 QTSPTTHSL
+5094 QQSSSPTTTYSL
-5103 TLRLSHAQYDGL
+5103 TIRLSHAQYDGL

-5130 TALSPSTPFSTFIH
+5130 TALSPSTPFSAFIH
-5144 GSLQTDMVAAE
+5144 ASLQHDVAAAEAE
-5155 QHYRALLA
+5155 QHYRTLLH

-5171 ANAGGSPAAHQHRFP
+5171 GSNNPAAHQHRFP

-5198 AAALAASGLTFAA
+5198 AGALQASGLTFAA

-5223 MSGGTDV
+5223 MSGQADV
-5230 VFGSVVATGR
+5230 VFGSVVAGR
-5240 SGVKEGE
+5240 SSVKGGD
-5247 KIVGPCMNVVP
+5247 KVVGPCMNVVP
-5258 VRVRVGAGNGSARQ
+5258 VRVRVGAGGGGKE
-5272 AAEQVREQQVK
+5272 AAEQVREQQVE
-5283 GLPFETVGFRRVFER
+5283 GLPFETLGFRRVFER
-5298 CADWPAW
+5298 CAGWPAW

-5314 TSFEGL
+5314 TSFEGF
-5320 GEGEVVRGDDEEGG
+5320 GEGEVRSGGDS
-5334 EEWRLESFAP
+5334 EWRLESFAP
-5344 PGDVADVWVAG
+5344 PGDVTDVWVAG
-5355 TPRGRSGGVE
+5355 RPRGRSGGADGGVE

-5390 RSVVEGMLSESES
+5390 RSVVEGMLAKSES
-5403 VVVDEKEKMA
+5403 VVVDEKEKEV

-5481 EAYGRRDVKFL
+5481 EAYGRRDAKFL